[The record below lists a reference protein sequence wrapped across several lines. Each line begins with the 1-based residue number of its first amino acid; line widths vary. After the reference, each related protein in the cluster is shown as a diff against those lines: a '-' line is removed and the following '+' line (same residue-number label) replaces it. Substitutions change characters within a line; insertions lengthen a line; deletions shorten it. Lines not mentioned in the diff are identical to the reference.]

1 MTDAAPAPRFG
12 AADLH
17 LHTSHGDGMVDAPA
31 LLDHIESRTDLDV
44 IAITDHD
51 DIRGA
56 LIAREH
62 HAAGSYR
69 FELVTGLELT
79 TRSGHLLALYVDVP
93 LAPLRPLAETIA
105 AIHRAGG
112 LAVIPHPMS
121 YLTRSIGQR
130 ALESVLAL
138 HDPEVTP
145 DAIELANPSPAGRV
159 TAQKATRLNR
169 EQYHL
174 AETGSSDTH
183 FPEEAGTARTLFP
196 GHNVDGHGAQALRD
210 AIRARTTRALMLQP
224 VSLRSIGLRRLAAQ
238 QVRGLATTP
247 REVARYQWRR
257 LRGQHDEAPG
267 IEVAR

>member
-1 MTDAAPAPRFG
+1 
-12 AADLH
+12 
-17 LHTSHGDGMVDAPA
+17 MVDAPT

-62 HAAGSYR
+62 HAAGNYR
-69 FELVTGLELT
+69 FELITGLELT
-79 TRSGHLLALYVDVP
+79 TRSGHLLALFVDVP

-130 ALESVLAL
+130 ALESALEL

-159 TAQKATRLNR
+159 TAQKAMRLNR

-196 GHNVDGHGAQALRD
+196 GHTSEALRD

-224 VSLRSIGLRRLAAQ
+224 VSLRSIGFRRLAAQ

-257 LRGQHDEAPG
+257 LRGRNEA
-267 IEVAR
+267 VR